1 MSLWNTSFYFS
12 RMFEMY
18 VKQITLNVLL
28 LATSVVQVY
37 GISYIVNFKW
47 G

>member
-12 RMFEMY
+12 RMFEIY
-18 VKQITLNVLL
+18 VKQITLNLL